1 MKKSKKISKSFIGF
15 LFISMLIW
23 VLITMSKEYVTTL
36 EIPITYTNIPQHLL
50 LQKEPVKKL
59 DITIKASGFKTSMI
73 KLRQKVITL
82 ELTNLNKKNS
92 NNYYILTRNY
102 FSKIKNQL
110 RDGVELQQ
118 IEQDT
123 LHLSLGVLK
132 SKKLPVATNMKIAY
146 HAGYDLSKQITISP
160 DSILVSGPTNQIEKL
175 TEIKLKLLEMSD
187 IKSNFSKKVPIVKP
201 KNATNL
207 KFDAEKVVISGKVE
221 KFTEGNLTLDFT
233 ITNVPQGIDITT
245 LVKTVNVTFV
255 VSLSDF
261 NKVNKDSFIVECN
274 YALTQNNNLN
284 YVMPRIIKKP
294 SFVKNVRVVPNKIDF
309 LIQK

>member
-1 MKKSKKISKSFIGF
+1 
-15 LFISMLIW
+15 MLIW

-92 NNYYILTRNY
+92 NNYYI
-102 FSKIKNQL
+102 
-110 RDGVELQQ
+110 
-118 IEQDT
+118 T